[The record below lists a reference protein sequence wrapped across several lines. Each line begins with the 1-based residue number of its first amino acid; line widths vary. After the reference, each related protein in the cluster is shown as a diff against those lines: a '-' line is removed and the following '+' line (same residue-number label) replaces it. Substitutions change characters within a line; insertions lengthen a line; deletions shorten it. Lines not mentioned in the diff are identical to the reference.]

1 MGYGLKIGSRE
12 INSKSVAYPMG
23 NIIRDILPDVE
34 ETDVG
39 WKLKKKHIAELASF
53 TGILLEE
60 DDALKYYINEHKDFY
75 GFDDNFEEVK
85 ENIQFIHI
93 CLTNTLIDMVLFK
106 DKCVKVKWI

>member
-39 WKLKKKHIAELASF
+39 WKVNYSAIELPSSSLD
-53 TGILLEE
+53 GITVCGL
-60 DDALKYYINEHKDFY
+60 
-75 GFDDNFEEVK
+75 
-85 ENIQFIHI
+85 
-93 CLTNTLIDMVLFK
+93 
-106 DKCVKVKWI
+106 

>member
-12 INSKSVAYPMG
+12 INSKSIAYPMG
-23 NIIRDILPDVE
+23 NIIRDILLDVE
-34 ETDVG
+34 ETDFG

-53 TGILLEE
+53 TWLLLEE

-75 GFDDNFEEVK
+75 GFDDSFEEVK
-85 ENIQFIHI
+85 ENIQFIYI

-106 DKCVKVKWI
+106 EKCVKVRWV